1 MPSEALYVHIPFCRS
16 ICYYCDFCRVI
27 YNRQRAERYLKE
39 LARELERY
47 AGSHFKTVY
56 IGGGTPT
63 ALDHDLLEQLLIL
76 LNPLIDEVTEYTI
89 EINPETIDEEKISLL
104 SKHHINRVSVGI
116 QTFNDQL
123 LKSVGRKHSLEDIR
137 NCIGLLRK
145 YGITNISCDLLYGLP
160 EQSVYD
166 FMDSLKTAVKMQLP
180 HISFYMLTIE
190 ENSVF
195 GKKGVKTQDEDISD
209 EMYFEGI
216 RYLEEN
222 GYHQYEISNFA
233 LEGYESKHNRVYWEY
248 GDYAAVGM
256 GASGKENNIRY
267 SNTTSF
273 DEYFKG
279 NYRSEELRLSE
290 EDVYFE
296 TVMMGLRLKDGIKI
310 TDELCSYYQEVIE
323 RLISEEKLTYSDGT
337 LKCTDRGYYIL
348 NDVLLEFI
356 PD

>member
-1 MPSEALYVHIPFCRS
+1 MPAEALYVHIPFCRS

-27 YNRQRAERYLKE
+27 YNRERAETYLKH
-39 LARELERY
+39 LQKQLQTY
-47 AGSHFKTVY
+47 ANRHFKTVY

-63 ALDHDLLEQLLIL
+63 ALDEDLLKQLMML
-76 LNPLIDEVTEYTI
+76 LDPYCEEALEYTI
-89 EINPETIDEEKISLL
+89 EINPETVTEEKIRLL
-104 SKHHINRVSVGI
+104 SEHHVNRVSVGI
-116 QTFNDQL
+116 QTFDERL
-123 LKSVGRKHSLEDIR
+123 LQSVGRKHSLEDIR

-145 YGITNISCDLLYGLP
+145 YHITNISCDLLYGLP
-160 EQSVYD
+160 EQSVKNFLD
-166 FMDSLKTAVKMQLP
+166 ALKTAVALDLP

-195 GKKGVKTQDEDISD
+195 GKRGVRTQDEEISD
-209 EMYFEGI
+209 EMYFQGI

-233 LEGYESKHNRVYWEY
+233 RDEYESLHNKVYWEY
-248 GDYAAVGM
+248 RDYAAVGM
-256 GASGKENNIRY
+256 GGSGKEDRIRY

-273 DEYFKG
+273 TDYFNG
-279 NYRSEELRLSE
+279 HYRSEEIRLSQ

-296 TVMMGLRLKDGIKI
+296 TVMMGLRLKKGIPI
-310 TDELCSYYQEVIE
+310 DDALYSYYGEVIE
-323 RLISEEKLTYSDGT
+323 RLIAEGKLEYKDGT

-348 NDVLLEFI
+348 NDILIEFI